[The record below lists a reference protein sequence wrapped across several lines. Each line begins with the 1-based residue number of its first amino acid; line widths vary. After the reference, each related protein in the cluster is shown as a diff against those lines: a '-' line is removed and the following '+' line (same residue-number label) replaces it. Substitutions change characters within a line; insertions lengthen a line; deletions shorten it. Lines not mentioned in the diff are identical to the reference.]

1 MSFHFDL
8 RFTCIRVFRLDFL
21 TTCERGFANLL
32 GPVKDGKVFWVHKMR
47 RLTRRI
53 FFGINLDKVENPRVP
68 FFNGEVG
75 SLNFLFIRLSA
86 AFSGAKLFASTF
98 GREGAAFFDKY
109 GFWF

>member
-1 MSFHFDL
+1 
-8 RFTCIRVFRLDFL
+8 L
-21 TTCERGFANLL
+21 TTQGRGFVRLL
-32 GPVKDGKVFWVHKMR
+32 ESVKDGKVLWARRTR